1 METIERAIRD
11 RTRAAIRDEFSTT
24 DVNNFHG
31 IEKRIEERVGEIV
44 RNTASEYF
52 NGFRFK
58 TYRDDARQVDV
69 ITVELTPLDSKIF

>member
-31 IEKRIEERVGEIV
+31 IEKRIEERVAEIV

-52 NGFRFK
+52 NGFKFK
-58 TYRDDARQVDV
+58 IYRDDARQVDV